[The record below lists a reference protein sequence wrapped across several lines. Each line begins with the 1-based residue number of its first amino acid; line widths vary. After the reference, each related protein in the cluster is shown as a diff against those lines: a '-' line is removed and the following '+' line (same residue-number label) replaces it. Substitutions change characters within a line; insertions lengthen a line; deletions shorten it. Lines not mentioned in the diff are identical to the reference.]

1 MSEKYQDSNFILDF
15 KVFLKDN
22 IKVLKN
28 NIYIYTTSR
37 KTTFPCV
44 VLSYNNNI
52 EIQEGIDSSRALHF
66 QRVSLNIDVY
76 YKDSENIDSNF
87 EETLKLKD
95 KIVNTIK
102 YSKNYKNLIKT
113 YDSNVPNIDETICR
127 WRLTFEG
134 VVSVKENYLV

>member
-15 KVFLKDN
+15 KAFLKDN
-22 IKVLKN
+22 IRALKN

-52 EIQEGIDSSRALHF
+52 EIQEGIDSSRELNF

-95 KIVNTIK
+95 KIVNTIE